1 MVDFSC
7 QEVIVVEVD
16 QEVVDVVA
24 LREVDQEA
32 MREVDEVNINS
43 IATKVLIEEDRHR
56 REMAEVDM
64 MDPHRLVEE
73 TTIVVEIGTVEIDT
87 GIETMTTTAVTMILE
102 VASRMVMHTAKNDG
116 TVVMNTHPVVIA
128 MISVDNE
135 DRVVHHLN
143 GVANTN
149 GESIQ
154 GNIIDM
160 NDPMTTVTRF
170 AVDMVKMTTDIIV
183 HDVTRTKTTKRVQV
197 VVTGMEKK
205 AVVDVEMEILV
216 VERDIETGMTK
227 ITSVERSTV
236 DTTVTVMIATNIDGR
251 RNENTKRNAVEVE
264 AEVLASYCKYFKQS
278 CNAS

>member
-43 IATKVLIEEDRHR
+43 IATKVLIDEDRHR

-227 ITSVERSTV
+227 IASVERSTV